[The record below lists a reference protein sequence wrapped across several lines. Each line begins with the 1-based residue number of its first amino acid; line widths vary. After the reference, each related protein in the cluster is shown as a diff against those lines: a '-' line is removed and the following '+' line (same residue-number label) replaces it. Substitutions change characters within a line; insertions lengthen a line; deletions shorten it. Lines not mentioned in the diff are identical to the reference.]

1 MNGKHA
7 VRDHS
12 NLYAWLQG
20 AAEYLISKADET
32 AEVNRQRGKQQRA
45 QQEAPAT
52 HHMNDDINP
61 EELAAAEQSVN
72 HQNQG
77 NGFQAPNDQQ
87 IGRAPVRTPV
97 PNEPLVCR
105 LLLDKHKTL

>member
-12 NLYAWLQG
+12 NLYAWVQG

-45 QQEAPAT
+45 QQEATAT
-52 HHMNDDINP
+52 QHMNDGINQA
-61 EELAAAEQSVN
+61 ELAAAEQSVN

-77 NGFQAPNDQQ
+77 NGFQAPNRSEERRV
-87 IGRAPVRTPV
+87 GKEGVST
-97 PNEPLVCR
+97 CR
-105 LLLDKHKTL
+105 SGWSPYH